1 MTLEEEITVLTEK
14 YYKYVSLDHHKDR
27 DCHFWIEK
35 KWSYGYP
42 PTYSAHH
49 VGYVGSDLNTKE
61 FDEEEDAMMW
71 LADNLRNKIKQA
83 IKYLEGTDYWDKD
96 DKVGFPKYELMGL
109 NKEQADDMLELLKKE
124 LV

>member
-35 KWSYGYP
+35 KWSYGNP

-49 VGYVGSDLNTKE
+49 TGYVGSDLNTKD

-71 LADNLRNKIKQA
+71 LADNLRRKIKQA
-83 IKYLEGTDYWDKD
+83 IEYLEGTDYWDKN

-109 NKEQADDMLELLKKE
+109 TKEQADDMLELLKKE
-124 LV
+124 

>member
-35 KWSYGYP
+35 KWSYGYT

-61 FDEEEDAMMW
+61 FDEEEDALMW
-71 LADNLRNKIKQA
+71 LADNLRNKIKKA
-83 IKYLEGTDYWDKD
+83 IQYLEGTDYWDKD

-109 NKEQADDMLELLKKE
+109 TKEQANDMLELLKKE
-124 LV
+124 IV

>member
-1 MTLEEEITVLTEK
+1 MTLEEEITALTEK

-35 KWSYGYP
+35 KWSYGNP

-49 VGYVGSDLNTKE
+49 VGYIGSDLNTKE

-71 LADNLRNKIKQA
+71 LADNLKNKIKQA
-83 IKYLEGTDYWDKD
+83 IKYLEGTEYWDKD

-109 NKEQADDMLELLKKE
+109 TKEQADNMLELLKG
-124 LV
+124 

>member
-35 KWSYGYP
+35 RWSYGNP
-42 PTYSAHH
+42 PKYSAHH
-49 VGYVGSDLNTKE
+49 NGYIGSDLNTKE

-71 LADNLRNKIKQA
+71 LADNLRNKIKKA
-83 IKYLEGTDYWDKD
+83 IQYLEATEYWDKD

-109 NKEQADDMLELLKKE
+109 TKQQADDILELLKKE

>member
-35 KWSYGYP
+35 KWSYGNP

-49 VGYVGSDLNTKE
+49 NGYVGSDLNTKD

-71 LADNLRNKIKQA
+71 LADNLRNKIKQV

-96 DKVGFPKYELMGL
+96 DKTGFPKYELMGL
-109 NKEQADDMLELLKKE
+109 NKEQADNMLKLLKKE

>member
-35 KWSYGYP
+35 KWSYGNP

-49 VGYVGSDLNTKE
+49 FGYVGSDLNTKD

-71 LADNLRNKIKQA
+71 LADNLRRKIKQA
-83 IKYLEGTDYWDKD
+83 IEYLEGTEYWDKN

-124 LV
+124 

>member
-1 MTLEEEITVLTEK
+1 MTLEQEITMLTAK
-14 YYKYVSLDHHKDR
+14 WYKYVGLDHHKDR

-35 KWSYGYP
+35 RWSYGNP
-42 PTYSAHH
+42 PKYSAHH
-49 VGYVGSDLNTKE
+49 NGYIGSDLNTKD

-83 IKYLEGTDYWDKD
+83 IKYLEGTEYWDKD

-109 NKEQADDMLELLKKE
+109 TKEQADDMLELLKG
-124 LV
+124 